1 MEDLIQENEARK
13 NLLECLD
20 ENNDI
25 DLYLS
30 GMDKSKLKIDQ
41 SQSKPN
47 QEIGSWESDGQ
58 NILSS
63 LGEYQSKQRNDNN
76 SHISKATVDSKT
88 QLSTRFLSSYR
99 RQNPSQGGNLQ
110 TVYSSLTNN
119 NSNVIRLNSIS
130 PQQVT
135 DEKNMINI
143 STISK
148 NDTQEEQMLINTQQS
163 NQVNQ
168 QTAIDSYEQQAKQ
181 NEIQSSWVFMSPN
194 YIEHRKQLQVGMLI
208 DRHNLKNRKTQQ
220 GQQKTIESATF
231 NDKNIILEINQDVVQ
246 QNYADVNQKQETLEK
261 AKQKFKAIQ
270 CKQIT
275 MPQDLNKDASKSIKL
290 KSEQNGQDLFK
301 QYNYYDV
308 QEMKGQD
315 SLDTLNIKNELKK
328 YKNLRP
334 GTYIGIVPKKETS
347 SSQDNNFYVLKNNQ
361 LSNTL
366 DLSKLKLLQS
376 TNTPFQSSRIRRK
389 KQNYSGDYS
398 LTDRFKEQDLQN
410 LDQITQENI
419 DKEQENFQL
428 NIVKY
433 PNQKSSREK
442 IYSQTSRNSFS
453 LNEHNDFSEKFRE
466 QVQQNTQTDIYSPLK
481 PKFTLNCNEQ
491 KSQQK
496 KVKIKGGGGFYYL
509 KDDMLFKID
518 KEDELIQQLNSF
530 GEYNIQLHPI
540 QKFIEHEKKKEN
552 IQIQK
557 MQQKEQEVY
566 IIQQDLQQR
575 ELNYSPTS
583 LVNKYTNQMRDNPK
597 LKKNL
602 FYVNKKL
609 NKLER
614 KKTIEEFR
622 ARSNS
627 PLAQIIDAV
636 NQNPLIKQST
646 TFYSQKNALPVVRSS
661 YSPQI
666 LKCNKQKGISDLIY
680 EQQNVNHNQNQS
692 QPLGQTQYKKYRK
705 WKGSPLFNLEN
716 NDLNRNPYI
725 NCGFSPLLAQ
735 QSPVQFSNKSRNQT
749 AKKKNNQQQQQ
760 QNSQIQQFYN
770 PIPQIFNEQT
780 KKYKTPLQN

>member
-1 MEDLIQENEARK
+1 
-13 NLLECLD
+13 
-20 ENNDI
+20 
-25 DLYLS
+25 
-30 GMDKSKLKIDQ
+30 MDKSKLKIDQ

-47 QEIGSWESDGQ
+47 QEIGSWESEGQ

-63 LGEYQSKQRNDNN
+63 LGEYQNKQRNDNN

-88 QLSTRFLSSYR
+88 QLSARFLSSYR

-119 NSNVIRLNSIS
+119 SNVLRLNSIS
-130 PQQVT
+130 PQQAT
-135 DEKNMINI
+135 DEKNIINI
-143 STISK
+143 SSISK
-148 NDTQEEQMLINTQQS
+148 NDTLEEQILVNTQQS
-163 NQVNQ
+163 NQINQ
-168 QTAIDSYEQQAKQ
+168 QEAIDSNDQQGKQIEQH
-181 NEIQSSWVFMSPN
+181 SSWIFMSPN

-208 DRHNLKNRKTQQ
+208 DRHNLKNRKIQQ
-220 GQQKTIESATF
+220 GQKTIESATF
-231 NDKNIILEINQDVVQ
+231 NDKDIILEINQDVVQ
-246 QNYADVNQKQETLEK
+246 QNYADINQKQETNDK
-261 AKQKFKAIQ
+261 SKQKFKAIQ

-275 MPQDLNKDASKSIKL
+275 MPQDLNKDVNKSTKL

-301 QYNYYDV
+301 QLNYYDV
-308 QEMKGQD
+308 QEIKGQD

-334 GTYIGIVPKKETS
+334 GTYIGVVPKKESS
-347 SSQDNNFYVLKNNQ
+347 SSQDNNFYVLKNHQ

-376 TNTPFQSSRIRRK
+376 TNTSFQSSRIRRK
-389 KQNYSGDYS
+389 KQNYSYSGDQS
-398 LTDRFKEQDLQN
+398 LTDRYKEQDFQN
-410 LDQITQENI
+410 INQITQECS
-419 DKEQENFQL
+419 DKEQEKLQL

-433 PNQKSSREK
+433 PNQKNSCEK

-453 LNEHNDFSEKFRE
+453 LNDHNDFSEKFRE
-466 QVQQNTQTDIYSPLK
+466 QVQQNTQADSYSPLK
-481 PKFTLNCNEQ
+481 PKFTLNCNQ
-491 KSQQK
+491 QRPQQK
-496 KVKIKGGGGFYYL
+496 KMTIKGGGGFYYL

-518 KEDELIQQLNSF
+518 KEDELIQHLNSL
-530 GEYNIQLHPI
+530 GEYNLQLHPI

-566 IIQQDLQQR
+566 IIKQELQQR

-614 KKTIEEFR
+614 KRTIEEFR
-622 ARSNS
+622 TRSNS

-636 NQNPLIKQST
+636 NQNPLVKQST
-646 TFYSQKNALPVVRSS
+646 TFYCQKNSLPAVRNSQ
-661 YSPQI
+661 SPQV
-666 LKCNKQKGISDLIY
+666 LKYSKQKVISELIQ
-680 EQQNVNHNQNQS
+680 EQQNPNHSQNQS

-725 NCGFSPLLAQ
+725 NCGFSPLIAQ
-735 QSPVQFSNKSRNQT
+735 QSPVQFNNKTRSQSS
-749 AKKKNNQQQQQ
+749 KKKSTSQQQQQ
-760 QNSQIQQFYN
+760 CSQIQQLYN
-770 PIPQIFNEQT
+770 PIPQILFEQA
-780 KKYKTPLQN
+780 KKYKPPLQN

>member
-20 ENNDI
+20 ENDDI

-41 SQSKPN
+41 SQSKPY
-47 QEIGSWESDGQ
+47 QEIGSWESEGQ

-63 LGEYQSKQRNDNN
+63 LGENQNKQRNDNN
-76 SHISKATVDSKT
+76 SKATVDSKT
-88 QLSTRFLSSYR
+88 QLSARFLSNYR

-119 NSNVIRLNSIS
+119 SNVIRLNCIS

-135 DEKNMINI
+135 DDKNIINI
-143 STISK
+143 SSISK
-148 NDTQEEQMLINTQQS
+148 SDTQEEQILIDTQQS
-163 NQVNQ
+163 NQINQ
-168 QTAIDSYEQQAKQ
+168 QAAIDSYEKQGKQ
-181 NEIQSSWVFMSPN
+181 NEAHSSWIFMSPN

-208 DRHNLKNRKTQQ
+208 DRHNLKNRKIQQ
-220 GQQKTIESATF
+220 GSKTIESATF
-231 NDKNIILEINQDVVQ
+231 NDKDIILEINQDIVQ
-246 QNYADVNQKQETLEK
+246 QNYADINQKQETPDK

-275 MPQDLNKDASKSIKL
+275 MPQGLNKDVNKFTKL

-301 QYNYYDV
+301 QLNYYDV

-334 GTYIGIVPKKETS
+334 GTYIGVVPQKES
-347 SSQDNNFYVLKNNQ
+347 SINQDNNFCVLKNNQ
-361 LSNTL
+361 QNNTL

-376 TNTPFQSSRIRRK
+376 TNTFFQSSRLRK
-389 KQNYSGDYS
+389 KKKNYSGDYS
-398 LTDRFKEQDLQN
+398 LTDRYKEQDMQN
-410 LDQITQENI
+410 IDQITQESN
-419 DKEQENFQL
+419 DKQQEKLQL

-433 PNQKSSREK
+433 PNQKNNREK

-453 LNEHNDFSEKFRE
+453 LNEHIDFSEKFRE
-466 QVQQNTQTDIYSPLK
+466 QVQQNTQTDTYSPLK
-481 PKFTLNCNEQ
+481 PKFTLNYNQQ
-491 KSQQK
+491 KPQQK
-496 KVKIKGGGGFYYL
+496 KMNIKGGGGFYYL

-518 KEDELIQQLNSF
+518 KEDELIQYLNSL
-530 GEYNIQLHPI
+530 GEYNFLLHPI

-557 MQQKEQEVY
+557 MQQKEQEVN
-566 IIQQDLQQR
+566 IIQQEMHQR

-583 LVNKYTNQMRDNPK
+583 LVYKYTNQMRDNPK

-622 ARSNS
+622 TRSNS

-636 NQNPLIKQST
+636 NQNPLIKQTT
-646 TFYSQKNALPVVRSS
+646 TFYSQKNALPAVRNSQ
-661 YSPQI
+661 SPQI
-666 LKCNKQKGISDLIY
+666 IKYNNQNVISVLIQG
-680 EQQNVNHNQNQS
+680 QQNTNYSQKQQQS
-692 QPLGQTQYKKYRK
+692 LGQTQYKKYRK

-725 NCGFSPLLAQ
+725 NCGFSPLVAQ
-735 QSPVQFSNKSRNQT
+735 QSPVQLSNKSRNSSS
-749 AKKKNNQQQQQ
+749 KKKQQQQQ
-760 QNSQIQQFYN
+760 TSQIQQLYN
-770 PIPQIFNEQT
+770 PIPQMLYEQAN
-780 KKYKTPLQN
+780 KYKPSLQN